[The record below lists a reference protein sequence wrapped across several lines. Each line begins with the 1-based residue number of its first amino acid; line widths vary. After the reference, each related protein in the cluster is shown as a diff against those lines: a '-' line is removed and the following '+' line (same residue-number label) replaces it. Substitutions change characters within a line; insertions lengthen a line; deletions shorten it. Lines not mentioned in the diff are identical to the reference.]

1 MLNINKTKIMEGL
14 NQDNNKKDRMII
26 IKKNLNRKIKLN
38 VVDFYQNNYIYNYN
52 YLMFTKYLYKI

>member
-52 YLMFTKYLYKI
+52 YLMFTKY

>member
-38 VVDFYQNNYIYNYN
+38 VVDFYQNNYI
-52 YLMFTKYLYKI
+52 IIII